1 MRSYRDITGAL
12 ILACISK
19 YMGSYNLIKLLT
31 CLQPPVSLSDYP
43 CMCFAQLDVILVM
56 LQCSQIPAI
65 TLVRTM
71 LSEQIET
78 MAKTTKRIPKLF
90 K

>member
-1 MRSYRDITGAL
+1 MRSYTDITGAL

-19 YMGSYNLIKLLT
+19 YRGLSNLIKLLT

-43 CMCFAQLDVILVM
+43 YTCFAQLDIILVM
-56 LQCSQIPAI
+56 LQCSQIPVI

-71 LSEQIET
+71 LS
-78 MAKTTKRIPKLF
+78 
-90 K
+90 